1 MAFLAAGFLGRAF
14 SDPDTAQL
22 LTDRAYCS
30 TLLEVEAALA
40 RAHAAV
46 GVIPPAAASEIE
58 EATRRLS
65 FDGDALCRGVERDG
79 TPVVALVAML
89 RERAGDSGQ
98 YVHWGATSQ
107 DILDTATV
115 LQVRQVLARF
125 ESMLLE
131 LMAQWARLSHQH
143 RGSVMAARTHGQ
155 QTLPTCFGLKVA
167 LWLSPLIRHFGRLDG
182 LRSRVLRTQFGG
194 SAGTLASLGP
204 AALAVSQ
211 AFARE
216 LGLKAP
222 DVPWHTQRD
231 GFAELGGWV
240 SSLSGSL
247 GKMAQDVILLSQ
259 SELGELAEQG
269 SELAGDRV
277 RSPPHAANNPLLSEQ
292 ILAAARHNASLL
304 SSLHHAMV
312 QEQERATHGWQLE
325 WLALAPMLNLTGGAL
340 NNALQLTERLQIFPE
355 KMIENL
361 DRNHGLVLA
370 EAALGELA
378 KRWTRPEAQ
387 ERVREAAERASSER
401 RSFVEILEEGL
412 AAEARARAAAS
423 SAGLPEDEASS
434 PSEVP
439 LANPNLSDSL
449 RPEAYLGQAGVFID
463 RVLADA
469 GQFIVSAPVD

>member
-1 MAFLAAGFLGRAF
+1 MAFLATGFLGRAF

-22 LTDRAYCS
+22 LTDRAYFG
-30 TLLEVEAALA
+30 TLLDVEVALA
-40 RAHAAV
+40 RAHAQV
-46 GVIPPAAASEIE
+46 GVIPQAAAIEIE
-58 EATRRLS
+58 EAARQLP

-89 RERAGDSGQ
+89 RERAGASGH
-98 YVHWGATSQ
+98 YLHWGATSQ

-125 ESMLLE
+125 ESMLLA
-131 LMAQWARLSHQH
+131 LMTQWARLSDAH
-143 RGSVMAARTHGQ
+143 RSSVMAARTHGQ
-155 QTLPTCFGLKVA
+155 PALPTCFGLKVA
-167 LWLSPLIRHFGRLDG
+167 LWLSPLVRHYGRLSG

-240 SSLSGSL
+240 SCLSGSL
-247 GKMAQDVILLSQ
+247 GKMAQEVIVLSQ
-259 SELGELAEQG
+259 IERGELAEQAYERKAEEV
-269 SELAGDRV
+269 SNRL
-277 RSPPHAANNPLLSEQ
+277 PAANDPLLSEQ

-304 SSLHHAMV
+304 SSLHHALV
-312 QEQERATHGWQLE
+312 QDQERAAHGWQLE
-325 WLALAPMLNLTGGAL
+325 WLTLAPMLNLTGGAL
-340 NNALQLTERLQIFPE
+340 NNALQLTQSLQIFPE

-361 DRNHGLVLA
+361 DRNHGPVFA
-370 EAALGELA
+370 EAALGELTQ
-378 KRWTRPEAQ
+378 RWAQPEAQ
-387 ERVREAAERASSER
+387 ERVRAAAERASAER

-412 AAEARARAAAS
+412 AAEARAQAAAS
-423 SAGLPEDEASS
+423 SAGLPETEDNALSEPPPTHAS
-434 PSEVP
+434 
-439 LANPNLSDSL
+439 LTDSL
-449 RPEAYLGQAGVFID
+449 RPEAYLGQAGAFID

-469 GQFIVSAPVD
+469 GQFIEPAPVG